1 MELVTSCLV
10 AWSYH
15 YLYLLT
21 AELEGKVAE
30 AVSTADTLRKFLDTK
45 VEECSALEAVVT
57 SVCVGLGVDAGQ
69 SGSTLWGCIEAL
81 YSRVRERLRDTLHA
95 RVKKALAVVS
105 SHYIGIDLP
114 MVSEGYVVPD
124 DEEEA

>member
-1 MELVTSCLV
+1 MTSGLV

-30 AVSTADTLRKFLDTK
+30 AVSTADTLRKSLDTK

-57 SVCVGLGVDAGQ
+57 SVCEGLGVDAGP

-81 YSRVRERLRDTLHA
+81 CSRVRERLRDTLHA